1 MGESCTRAAWSANQ
15 RHSNGWS
22 RRLSTYQPTD
32 TTAPTIAAPERP
44 AAPQVAGNVRI
55 AAFNLENLFNG
66 DGRGGGFP
74 TERGAKTPQALDA
87 PHFVNRFGTMEVEK
101 GRAPELAAA
110 LADMGFEVEEATLA
124 SGLHGIVITPEG
136 LEGGADPRREGIVIG
151 G

>member
-1 MGESCTRAAWSANQ
+1 MS
-15 RHSNGWS
+15 
-22 RRLSTYQPTD
+22 
-32 TTAPTIAAPERP
+32 PTIVMKDGKPVMAIGSPGGSRIIGY
-44 AAPQVAGNVRI
+44 VARALIAQLDWGMNVQ
-55 AAFNLENLFNG
+55 
-66 DGRGGGFP
+66 
-74 TERGAKTPQALDA
+74 QALDA

-136 LEGGADPRREGIVIG
+136 LEGGADPRREGIAIG